1 MSIRY
6 AREVN
11 PICGDCFASSANRC
25 CFVDTGLE
33 FRSIRRIS
41 LQRFHDPTPRFP
53 PRGPGGS
60 RVHASPVLSRRY
72 DFLPPFPPRFVAF
85 AWRYLSGRLVI
96 RSHRPKRNFGGPG
109 VLWVRQP
116 PTPTCP
122 WRRQDLPSSRE
133 TPIAH
138 SHRFFDSGRTAR
150 PHYHDGAA
158 ARPPQEEQRRLLH
171 WDFRS
176 SIAWLLGSL
185 STLRRVGPPTTYARL
200 ASRCWSGSPWAGLIT
215 RKVSLKGFELFLTS
229 HPPFPSCAW
238 RDPLFCPCVSV
249 LFCPCEP

>member
-33 FRSIRRIS
+33 FRCIRRIS
-41 LQRFHDPTPRFP
+41 LQRIHNPTPRFP

-60 RVHASPVLSRRY
+60 RVHASAVLSRRY

-85 AWRYLSGRLVI
+85 AWRYHSVRLAFAPATP
-96 RSHRPKRNFGGPG
+96 RRNGGEPG
-109 VLWVRQP
+109 VLCVRRPPLKCRLSGGDDRISQVLGNP
-116 PTPTCP
+116 PLPICTCSPTPAGLQAP
-122 WRRQDLPSSRE
+122 HRR
-133 TPIAH
+133 
-138 SHRFFDSGRTAR
+138 
-150 PHYHDGAA
+150 GAA
-158 ARPPQEEQRRLLH
+158 VRPPQEEQRRLLH

-185 STLRRVGPPTTYARL
+185 ST
-200 ASRCWSGSPWAGLIT
+200 
-215 RKVSLKGFELFLTS
+215 
-229 HPPFPSCAW
+229 
-238 RDPLFCPCVSV
+238 
-249 LFCPCEP
+249 